1 MRPDAMRPGSR
12 PKPERVRPRPND
24 LASRPRGPRGL
35 NIPVEGAR
43 GPTSKSDEREN
54 EGRRDGIS
62 RKGMGRGYSTYL
74 LDRGKWNKHW
84 RVTS

>member
-1 MRPDAMRPGSR
+1 MRPDAMRPRSR

-35 NIPVEGAR
+35 NIPVEG
-43 GPTSKSDEREN
+43 GLLSKSDEREN

-84 RVTS
+84 RVTN